1 LIKGRSFFLIKGGS
15 IDLTKVALTY
25 RKFRKANF
33 RESKV
38 HCTSWQTTSEQIKF
52 KNARFCARQALKGMT
67 AIANPD
73 LSDID
78 LITMKRLRLMSSL
91 SVAIFG
97 LMGLGF
103 FIILHGDEKISR
115 QAQHRQN
122 AILAA
127 SGIVLLAGGILLL
140 VLVFWGSTRSL
151 NRLRHIGVG

>member
-1 LIKGRSFFLIKGGS
+1 
-15 IDLTKVALTY
+15 
-25 RKFRKANF
+25 
-33 RESKV
+33 
-38 HCTSWQTTSEQIKF
+38 
-52 KNARFCARQALKGMT
+52 MT

-115 QAQHRQN
+115 QAQHRQDV
-122 AILAA
+122 ILAA
-127 SGIVLLAGGILLL
+127 SGFVLLAGGILLL
-140 VLVFWGSTRSL
+140 VLIFWGSARSL
-151 NRLRHIGVG
+151 SRLRHVGIG

>member
-1 LIKGRSFFLIKGGS
+1 
-15 IDLTKVALTY
+15 
-25 RKFRKANF
+25 
-33 RESKV
+33 
-38 HCTSWQTTSEQIKF
+38 
-52 KNARFCARQALKGMT
+52 MT

-103 FIILHGDEKISR
+103 FIILHGDEKISY
-115 QAQHRQN
+115 QAQHRQDV
-122 AILAA
+122 ILAA

-140 VLVFWGSTRSL
+140 ILVFWRSARSL
-151 NRLRHIGVG
+151 TRLRHVGIG

>member
-1 LIKGRSFFLIKGGS
+1 
-15 IDLTKVALTY
+15 
-25 RKFRKANF
+25 
-33 RESKV
+33 
-38 HCTSWQTTSEQIKF
+38 
-52 KNARFCARQALKGMT
+52 MT

-115 QAQHRQN
+115 QAQHRQDV
-122 AILAA
+122 ILAA

-140 VLVFWGSTRSL
+140 ILVFWGSARSL
-151 NRLRHIGVG
+151 SRLRHIGIG

>member
-1 LIKGRSFFLIKGGS
+1 
-15 IDLTKVALTY
+15 
-25 RKFRKANF
+25 
-33 RESKV
+33 
-38 HCTSWQTTSEQIKF
+38 
-52 KNARFCARQALKGMT
+52 MT

-115 QAQHRQN
+115 QAQHRQDV
-122 AILAA
+122 ILAA

-140 VLVFWGSTRSL
+140 VLIFWGSARSL
-151 NRLRHIGVG
+151 SRLRHIGIG

>member
-1 LIKGRSFFLIKGGS
+1 
-15 IDLTKVALTY
+15 
-25 RKFRKANF
+25 
-33 RESKV
+33 
-38 HCTSWQTTSEQIKF
+38 
-52 KNARFCARQALKGMT
+52 MT

-115 QAQHRQN
+115 QAQHRQDV
-122 AILAA
+122 ILAA

-140 VLVFWGSTRSL
+140 ILVFWGSARSL
-151 NRLRHIGVG
+151 TRLRHVGIG

>member
-1 LIKGRSFFLIKGGS
+1 
-15 IDLTKVALTY
+15 
-25 RKFRKANF
+25 
-33 RESKV
+33 
-38 HCTSWQTTSEQIKF
+38 
-52 KNARFCARQALKGMT
+52 MT

-103 FIILHGDEKISR
+103 FIILNGDEKISR
-115 QAQHRQN
+115 QAQHRQDV
-122 AILAA
+122 ILAA

-140 VLVFWGSTRSL
+140 VLIFWGSARSL
-151 NRLRHIGVG
+151 TRLRHVGIG

>member
-1 LIKGRSFFLIKGGS
+1 
-15 IDLTKVALTY
+15 
-25 RKFRKANF
+25 
-33 RESKV
+33 
-38 HCTSWQTTSEQIKF
+38 
-52 KNARFCARQALKGMT
+52 MT

-103 FIILHGDEKISR
+103 FIILDGDEKISR
-115 QAQHRQN
+115 QAQHRQDV
-122 AILAA
+122 ILAA

-140 VLVFWGSTRSL
+140 VLIFWGSARSL
-151 NRLRHIGVG
+151 SRLRHVGIG

>member
-1 LIKGRSFFLIKGGS
+1 
-15 IDLTKVALTY
+15 
-25 RKFRKANF
+25 
-33 RESKV
+33 
-38 HCTSWQTTSEQIKF
+38 
-52 KNARFCARQALKGMT
+52 MT

-122 AILAA
+122 VILAA

-140 VLVFWGSTRSL
+140 ILVFWGSARSL
-151 NRLRHIGVG
+151 SRLRHIGIG

>member
-1 LIKGRSFFLIKGGS
+1 
-15 IDLTKVALTY
+15 
-25 RKFRKANF
+25 
-33 RESKV
+33 
-38 HCTSWQTTSEQIKF
+38 
-52 KNARFCARQALKGMT
+52 MT

-115 QAQHRQN
+115 QAQHRQDV
-122 AILAA
+122 ILAA

-140 VLVFWGSTRSL
+140 VLIFWGSARSL
-151 NRLRHIGVG
+151 SRLRHVGIG

>member
-1 LIKGRSFFLIKGGS
+1 
-15 IDLTKVALTY
+15 
-25 RKFRKANF
+25 
-33 RESKV
+33 
-38 HCTSWQTTSEQIKF
+38 
-52 KNARFCARQALKGMT
+52 MT

-103 FIILHGDEKISR
+103 FIILHGDEKISC
-115 QAQHRQN
+115 QAQHRQDV
-122 AILAA
+122 ILAA

-140 VLVFWGSTRSL
+140 ILVFWGSARSL
-151 NRLRHIGVG
+151 TRLRHVGIG

>member
-1 LIKGRSFFLIKGGS
+1 
-15 IDLTKVALTY
+15 
-25 RKFRKANF
+25 
-33 RESKV
+33 
-38 HCTSWQTTSEQIKF
+38 
-52 KNARFCARQALKGMT
+52 MT

-115 QAQHRQN
+115 QAQHRQDV
-122 AILAA
+122 ILAA

-140 VLVFWGSTRSL
+140 ILVFWGSARSL
-151 NRLRHIGVG
+151 SRLRHVGIG

>member
-1 LIKGRSFFLIKGGS
+1 
-15 IDLTKVALTY
+15 
-25 RKFRKANF
+25 
-33 RESKV
+33 
-38 HCTSWQTTSEQIKF
+38 
-52 KNARFCARQALKGMT
+52 MT

-115 QAQHRQN
+115 QAQHRQDV
-122 AILAA
+122 ILAA
-127 SGIVLLAGGILLL
+127 SGIVLLAGGSLLL
-140 VLVFWGSTRSL
+140 VLIFWGSARSL
-151 NRLRHIGVG
+151 SRLRHVGIG

>member
-1 LIKGRSFFLIKGGS
+1 
-15 IDLTKVALTY
+15 
-25 RKFRKANF
+25 
-33 RESKV
+33 
-38 HCTSWQTTSEQIKF
+38 
-52 KNARFCARQALKGMT
+52 MT

-122 AILAA
+122 VILAA

-140 VLVFWGSTRSL
+140 VLIFWGSARSL
-151 NRLRHIGVG
+151 SRLRHVGIG

>member
-1 LIKGRSFFLIKGGS
+1 
-15 IDLTKVALTY
+15 
-25 RKFRKANF
+25 
-33 RESKV
+33 
-38 HCTSWQTTSEQIKF
+38 
-52 KNARFCARQALKGMT
+52 MT

-78 LITMKRLRLMSSL
+78 LITMKRLRLMSSV

-97 LMGLGF
+97 LIGLGI

-122 AILAA
+122 AILAE
-127 SGIVLLAGGILLL
+127 SGIVLLSGGILLL

>member
-1 LIKGRSFFLIKGGS
+1 
-15 IDLTKVALTY
+15 
-25 RKFRKANF
+25 
-33 RESKV
+33 
-38 HCTSWQTTSEQIKF
+38 
-52 KNARFCARQALKGMT
+52 MT

-103 FIILHGDEKISR
+103 FIILNGDEKISY
-115 QAQHRQN
+115 QAQHRQDV
-122 AILAA
+122 ILAA

-140 VLVFWGSTRSL
+140 VLIFWGSARSL
-151 NRLRHIGVG
+151 TRLRHVGIG

>member
-1 LIKGRSFFLIKGGS
+1 
-15 IDLTKVALTY
+15 
-25 RKFRKANF
+25 
-33 RESKV
+33 
-38 HCTSWQTTSEQIKF
+38 
-52 KNARFCARQALKGMT
+52 MT

-151 NRLRHIGVG
+151 NRLRHIGIG

>member
-1 LIKGRSFFLIKGGS
+1 
-15 IDLTKVALTY
+15 
-25 RKFRKANF
+25 
-33 RESKV
+33 
-38 HCTSWQTTSEQIKF
+38 
-52 KNARFCARQALKGMT
+52 MT

-78 LITMKRLRLMSSL
+78 LITMKRLRLMSSV

-103 FIILHGDEKISR
+103 FIIFHGDEKISR
-115 QAQHRQN
+115 QAQDRQN

-140 VLVFWGSTRSL
+140 VLIFWGSARSL
-151 NRLRHIGVG
+151 SRLRHVGIG

>member
-1 LIKGRSFFLIKGGS
+1 
-15 IDLTKVALTY
+15 
-25 RKFRKANF
+25 
-33 RESKV
+33 
-38 HCTSWQTTSEQIKF
+38 
-52 KNARFCARQALKGMT
+52 MT

-103 FIILHGDEKISR
+103 FIILHGDEKISH
-115 QAQHRQN
+115 QAQHRQDV
-122 AILAA
+122 ILAA

-140 VLVFWGSTRSL
+140 ILVFWGSARSL
-151 NRLRHIGVG
+151 SRLRHIGIG